1 MPLIVQSIN
10 ADDEG
15 LIASTLQTLSMLIKE
30 APNMVSEHVS
40 AFVPALLRL
49 TTFRP
54 KMVRS
59 RPAAH
64 RFFPLRRRINS

>member
-1 MPLIVQSIN
+1 MQSIN